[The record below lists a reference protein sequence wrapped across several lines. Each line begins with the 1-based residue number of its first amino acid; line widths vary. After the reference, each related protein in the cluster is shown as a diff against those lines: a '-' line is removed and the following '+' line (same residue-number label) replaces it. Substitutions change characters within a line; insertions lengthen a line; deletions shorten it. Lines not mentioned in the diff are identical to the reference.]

1 MLLGVD
7 YYPEQWDLSLMDA
20 DMNRIVELGGN
31 VIRIGEFAWH
41 RMEPT
46 ESTYDFSFFDSVIAK
61 AKGKGLNVI
70 FGTPTATPPAWLIK
84 QHPDILSWHPDGSP
98 RSYGG
103 RHVYCFSSTVYRRY
117 CEKIVTALARHYRD
131 EKAIVAWQVDNE
143 LGHEGSD
150 QCWCPRCRTAFQDYL
165 REIFHGDIH
174 KLNQDWG
181 TAFWSQE
188 YNDFDEIPLP
198 APTITTHNPALRMD
212 WERFCS
218 WNIQTFAALQADI
231 LRREIPNAVVI
242 HDFPGGG
249 LGKHVDYSALAS
261 CLDKVAYNNYP
272 VWGGQRAPLPA
283 SEIAFGLDYIRGLRQ
298 DNFWITEAIMGAQG
312 HDITGFLPRPNQAKM
327 WSWQGVARG
336 CDGLLYFRY
345 RGATKGAEQ
354 FCYGILDADNI
365 PRRRFYEVQD
375 FFRTVKDY
383 EDVLTTPVHSDV
395 AIVYDYDAL
404 ASFRI
409 QQQSILLD
417 CEAAM
422 KRLHRIFFQAGQ
434 MVDVIP
440 SRADFSHYKLVVVPN
455 MIVTDPAFLQRLKEF
470 TADGGVAVVTYRTAV
485 KDRQNNLVFGKTLP
499 VDCGDLLGLTV
510 EETES
515 VQEYDCIPLSG
526 SHSHA
531 SAGIFRDMA
540 LPTTADVLYR
550 YDDPFYRQYA
560 AITRNAWGKGW
571 AYYLG
576 TAPDKVTLKEVLFS
590 AMRQAGLAP
599 LELPDE
605 VESVIRQS
613 SRRTLRFLIN
623 HNDRPAQAL
632 GISLE
637 PFGVCVLPL

>member
-1 MLLGVD
+1 M
-7 YYPEQWDLSLMDA
+7 
-20 DMNRIVELGGN
+20 
-31 VIRIGEFAWH
+31 
-41 RMEPT
+41 
-46 ESTYDFSFFDSVIAK
+46 
-61 AKGKGLNVI
+61 
-70 FGTPTATPPAWLIK
+70 
-84 QHPDILSWHPDGSP
+84 
-98 RSYGG
+98 
-103 RHVYCFSSTVYRRY
+103 
-117 CEKIVTALARHYRD
+117 
-131 EKAIVAWQVDNE
+131 
-143 LGHEGSD
+143 
-150 QCWCPRCRTAFQDYL
+150 
-165 REIFHGDIH
+165 
-174 KLNQDWG
+174 
-181 TAFWSQE
+181 
-188 YNDFDEIPLP
+188 
-198 APTITTHNPALRMD
+198 
-212 WERFCS
+212 
-218 WNIQTFAALQADI
+218 
-231 LRREIPNAVVI
+231 
-242 HDFPGGG
+242 
-249 LGKHVDYSALAS
+249 
-261 CLDKVAYNNYP
+261 
-272 VWGGQRAPLPA
+272 
-283 SEIAFGLDYIRGLRQ
+283 
-298 DNFWITEAIMGAQG
+298 
-312 HDITGFLPRPNQAKM
+312 
-327 WSWQGVARG
+327 
-336 CDGLLYFRY
+336 
-345 RGATKGAEQ
+345 
-354 FCYGILDADNI
+354 
-365 PRRRFYEVQD
+365 
-375 FFRTVKDY
+375 KDY